1 VLELPHDFET
11 REVPSRV
18 VLQMAQVS
26 MGLAWAEKA
35 GATHVLRVRS
45 DVLVRD
51 ADKLVDAVF
60 PMSGGGGSRRLALL
74 AMFDPTTIGI
84 PESEAPLHPT
94 DAVVGG
100 PLSAVRDFFD
110 APTSAED
117 TRNAEVVLMEGYARR
132 HALTSHEAFCHRVHW
147 LLNDL
152 PLGLIEWK
160 GGDYVARL
168 RECGKTASRLTAAEM
183 CTPRINATTV
193 GRPERC
199 CRGWC
204 TLPEAEMLL

>member
-1 VLELPHDFET
+1 MGLASAFAAAGFGHVTCELPHDFET

-18 VLQMAQVS
+18 VLQMAQVRL
-26 MGLAWAEKA
+26 GLSWAEKA

-60 PMSGGGGSRRLALL
+60 PMSGGGGRRRLALL

-132 HALTSHEAFCHRVHW
+132 HALT
-147 LLNDL
+147 
-152 PLGLIEWK
+152 
-160 GGDYVARL
+160 
-168 RECGKTASRLTAAEM
+168 TAEM
-183 CTPRINATTV
+183 CTPRVNATTV

-204 TLPEAEMLL
+204 TLPEAEMP